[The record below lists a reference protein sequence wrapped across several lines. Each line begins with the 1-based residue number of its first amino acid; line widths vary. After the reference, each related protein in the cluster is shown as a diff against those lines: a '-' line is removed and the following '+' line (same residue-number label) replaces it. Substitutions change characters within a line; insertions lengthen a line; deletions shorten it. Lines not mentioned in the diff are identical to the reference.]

1 MSLKFYIPVA
11 LLKLAETYGES
22 DTHLL
27 LGYLLA
33 LNEVHQISVFISA
46 ACVTRTIHVQS
57 LEYSVVCRTQTVPSL
72 PHHNNALMQAE
83 DSTHFFSKLVPSKFS
98 LELAIFYTCLQL
110 YATTA
115 SLDQPLTTPH
125 PYLHPPTQL
134 VDHVMH
140 HVTSVDQSDGSQSYP
155 LVSQLKK
162 FQELLNDYIQGEVL
176 LGLGLGN

>member
-1 MSLKFYIPVA
+1 
-11 LLKLAETYGES
+11 
-22 DTHLL
+22 
-27 LGYLLA
+27 
-33 LNEVHQISVFISA
+33 
-46 ACVTRTIHVQS
+46 
-57 LEYSVVCRTQTVPSL
+57 
-72 PHHNNALMQAE
+72 MQAE
-83 DSTHFFSKLVPSKFS
+83 ESAQFFSKLVPSKFS

-155 LVSQLKK
+155 LVSQLKR
-162 FQELLNDYIQGEVL
+162 FQELLNDYTQGEVL
-176 LGLGLGN
+176 LGLGLGKCAVFCGTFNWDACTLEHFGC